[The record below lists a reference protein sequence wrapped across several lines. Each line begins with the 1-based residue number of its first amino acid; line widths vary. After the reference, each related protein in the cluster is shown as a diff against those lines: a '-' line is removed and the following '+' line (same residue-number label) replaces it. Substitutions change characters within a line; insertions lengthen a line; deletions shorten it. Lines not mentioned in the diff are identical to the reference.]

1 MLLAFLVEELG
12 QELYNEDSSCSEGTS
27 KAVEG
32 GSTLIHLANPNEIR
46 FSQSSVN
53 GLDEI
58 VESMKKNGWVGDPID
73 VVRMSDGKLTT
84 IDNTRVLAA
93 REAGIDVKMVVHE
106 ADDALPSNFVDRFT
120 TKKGVPTTWE
130 EAVQLRIQKQNSTF
144 RNANPYGAFEMK

>member
-1 MLLAFLVEELG
+1 M
-12 QELYNEDSSCSEGTS
+12 
-27 KAVEG
+27 KATEKVIEG
-32 GSTLIHLANPNEIR
+32 GSILIRSANPNEIR

-93 REAGIDVKMVVHE
+93 REAGIDVKMIVHE
-106 ADDALPSNFVDRFT
+106 ADEALPSNFIDRFT
-120 TKKGVPTTWE
+120 TKNGVPATWE
-130 EAVQLRIQKQNSTF
+130 DAVQLRIQKQNLKLSKNVQSKNTQKPTAYF
-144 RNANPYGAFEMK
+144 